1 MNNVEGDEG
10 PEHEDGGELQ
20 HVGEVADHQLPQ
32 LLPAGDLARVELLEH
47 CGHISFQTYL
57 TTLTGMLEHSIFC
70 R

>member
-32 LLPAGDLARVELLEH
+32 LLPAGDLARVQLLEH
-47 CGHISFQTYL
+47 WTHYGNFRHGSDI
-57 TTLTGMLEHSIFC
+57 
-70 R
+70 